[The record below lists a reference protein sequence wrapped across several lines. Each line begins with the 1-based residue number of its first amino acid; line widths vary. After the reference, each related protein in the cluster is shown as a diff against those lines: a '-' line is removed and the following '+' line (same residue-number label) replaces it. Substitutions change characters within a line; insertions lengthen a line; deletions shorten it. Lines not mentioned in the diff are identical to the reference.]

1 MRIRGIF
8 FDAAGVLYRR
18 PESTKVYVSRLLD
31 ERGLSMELSVQD
43 QERLQAMRS
52 AANKGQ
58 LSPDQYWDQLL
69 VMCGI
74 VDPKERKR
82 LLPKIDEYSDKV
94 LPLPGVREALAAL
107 KERGFLL
114 GIVTDTIY
122 PLERKMRWFD
132 ALGIAELIDVISC
145 STVVGTYKPDPAI
158 YLDALQQAGLTP
170 AESVFVGHDA
180 EELDGACK
188 VGITTVAVYQEPD
201 AKADYYAQSLMDL
214 LNVPILGKAHTRKA
228 QNMNHDIEAIFL
240 DHGNTLRV
248 VVKDDAFQAQARQE
262 LARLIGTDETPEA
275 FCAWLDER
283 YKVCKQRAK
292 ETMVEASEVELW
304 TRGMLPEWPPEKIAP
319 LAGRLTRLWR
329 DRDGRRVARPDTKA
343 VIVELSKRG
352 YHLGIIANTITETE
366 IPDWLEEEGL
376 SQYFET
382 VILSSVLGCRKP
394 GPEIYWEA
402 ARRIGVEPARSVY
415 VGDNPSRDIEG
426 TTAAGFWGTILLMEP
441 ATLQKEPATGEAK
454 AEVVIHELRELLD
467 IFPPRNG
474 SGSGK

>member
-1 MRIRGIF
+1 MTIRGIF
-8 FDAAGVLYRR
+8 FDAAGVLYQR
-18 PESTKVYVSRLLD
+18 PESTKAYVSRLLD
-31 ERGLSMELSVQD
+31 ERGLSMDLSVQD
-43 QERLQAMRS
+43 QARQKAMRS

-69 VMCGI
+69 VMCGV
-74 VDPKERKR
+74 VDTAERQG

-94 LPLPGVREALAAL
+94 LPLPGVRDAMAAL

-132 ALGIAELIDVISC
+132 ALGITELIDVVSC
-145 STVVGTYKPDPAI
+145 SSAIGAYKPDPAI

-170 AESVFVGHDA
+170 AESVFVGHDTD
-180 EELDGACK
+180 ELDGARN
-188 VGITTVAVYQEPD
+188 VGMATVAVYQEPD

-214 LNVPILGKAHTRKA
+214 LNVPILGKAHAPKA
-228 QNMNHDIEAIFL
+228 QNLNQDIDAIFF

-262 LARLIGTDETPEA
+262 LARLVGTEDSPEA
-275 FCAWLDER
+275 FCAWLDKR
-283 YKVCKQRAK
+283 YKVCKQQAK
-292 ETMVEASEVELW
+292 ESMVEASEVDLW
-304 TRGMLPEWPPEKIAP
+304 TRGLLPEWPAEKIAP
-319 LAGRLTRLWR
+319 LAGKLTRLWR
-329 DRDGRRVARPDTKA
+329 DRDGRRVARPDAKD
-343 VIVELSKRG
+343 VIVELSRRG

-366 IPDWLEEEGL
+366 IPDWLEEAGL
-376 SQYFET
+376 SQYYET

-394 GPEIYWEA
+394 GTEIYWEA

-441 ATLQKEPATGEAK
+441 ATLQKEPATGEAE
-454 AEVVIHELRELLD
+454 AEVVIYELGELLD

-474 SGSGK
+474 SGSGG